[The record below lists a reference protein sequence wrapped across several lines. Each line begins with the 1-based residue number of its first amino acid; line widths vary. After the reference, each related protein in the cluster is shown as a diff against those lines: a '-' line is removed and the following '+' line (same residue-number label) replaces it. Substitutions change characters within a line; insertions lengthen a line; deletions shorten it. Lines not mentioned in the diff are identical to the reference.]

1 MPALNTL
8 ANQTYDETSIYSDR
22 IHFAHLYVIEPHPQ
36 APDISPYSDTGNVW
50 EEEYSTVSQAL
61 TYDERVAAAQDIAQL
76 LEGNQ
81 LILVDDLAP
90 GLNNPV
96 WCTYGPCPNCAY
108 LIGQD
113 GVIDTT
119 QTWFNADQMK
129 IAIDNLLE

>member
-8 ANQTYDETSIYSDR
+8 ANLAYDDTSTYSDH
-22 IHFAHLYVIEPHPQ
+22 IYFVHLYVIEPHPQ
-36 APDISPYSDTGNVW
+36 APDISPFSGRVW

-81 LILVDDLAP
+81 LILVDDLTP

-108 LIGQD
+108 LVDQD

-129 IAIDNLLE
+129 TAIDNLLE

>member
-1 MPALNTL
+1 MPALNNL
-8 ANQTYDETSIYSDR
+8 ANQAYDETSVYSDH
-22 IHFAHLYVIEPHPQ
+22 IHFVHLYVIEPHPQ
-36 APDISPYSDTGNVW
+36 APDISPYNASVW
-50 EEEYSTVSQAL
+50 EEEYSTVPQAL
-61 TYDERVAAAQDIAQL
+61 TYDERVAAAQEIAQL

-81 LILVDDLAP
+81 LILVDDLTP

-119 QTWFNADQMK
+119 QTWFTADQMK
-129 IAIDNLLE
+129 TAIDNLLE